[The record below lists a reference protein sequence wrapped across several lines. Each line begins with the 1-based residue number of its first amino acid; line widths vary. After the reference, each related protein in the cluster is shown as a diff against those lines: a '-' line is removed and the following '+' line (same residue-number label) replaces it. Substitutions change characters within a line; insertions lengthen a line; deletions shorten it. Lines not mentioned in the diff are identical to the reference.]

1 MFSTSNKSVHFSE
14 KLAIVFSVLCAIH
27 CAITPV
33 LLLTASLVP
42 SLTLV
47 GQSWFNID
55 ETIEW
60 ILIAI
65 AALFGFINLIHGYQ
79 KHHHQILPL
88 LLFSSGIIVFVLHQ
102 LLESSLNTHIFI
114 ALLANVLMLTAQI
127 INIYFSRK
135 STCSH

>member
-1 MFSTSNKSVHFSE
+1 MLFRSVSQSRYS
-14 KLAIVFSVLCAIH
+14 L
-27 CAITPV
+27 

-55 ETIEW
+55 ETMEW

-102 LLESSLNTHIFI
+102 LLESSLNIHIFI